1 MQSLALSP
9 TLHSFGSVR
18 NSLSNIKHIMCY
30 KQPQPRAGGRARNLT
45 SVAGGRTERYHQ
57 LVAKPKKTAI
67 KRNTVRD
74 GSLDLLDRI
83 PLREGDEVLVSISEP
98 VPARDLEALRRA
110 AGAWKDI
117 VDADL
122 LIANIY
128 ADRLVA
134 TRPLPSV

>member
-1 MQSLALSP
+1 M
-9 TLHSFGSVR
+9 
-18 NSLSNIKHIMCY
+18 
-30 KQPQPRAGGRARNLT
+30 T
-45 SVAGGRTERYHQ
+45 SVAGGRTARYHQ
-57 LVAKPKKTAI
+57 LVARPKKTAI
-67 KRNTVRD
+67 KRNAVRARVRA
-74 GSLDLLDRI
+74 GSLELLDRI
-83 PLREGDEVLVSISEP
+83 PLLREGDEVLVSISEP
-98 VPARDLEALRRA
+98 IPARDLDALRRA

>member
-1 MQSLALSP
+1 
-9 TLHSFGSVR
+9 V
-18 NSLSNIKHIMCY
+18 
-30 KQPQPRAGGRARNLT
+30 AR
-45 SVAGGRTERYHQ
+45 
-57 LVAKPKKTAI
+57 PKKTAI
-67 KRNTVRD
+67 KGNTVRARVR
-74 GSLDLLDRI
+74 GESLDLLDWI
-83 PLREGDEVLVSISEP
+83 PLREGDEVCVSISEP
-98 VPARDLEALRRA
+98 APVRDLEALRRA